1 MPQNYNYL
9 GLKEKHILSH
19 IAYDIGAQ
27 DFCIK
32 LAKFLNQSCF
42 LSNFSRLIID
52 PNRPENSSELILLS
66 SDNIKI
72 LEI

>member
-1 MPQNYNYL
+1 MLLITCQRIIIIL

-32 LAKFLNQSCF
+32 LANILNQSCF

-52 PNRPENSSELILLS
+52 PNRPE
-66 SDNIKI
+66 KF
-72 LEI
+72 